1 MRLTRGTPCNK
12 APLQPSG
19 VKYDVADILHK
30 HIGEYKRTHRLSYA
44 QSKAVSAIMNC
55 RTPAMGGVMK
65 TCSVCKALE
74 FHYKACKNRHCPLC
88 GAFEKAQWLEA
99 QKKWILPIHY
109 YHVVFTIDHVF
120 NTLVAF
126 NQKLL
131 FDLFIRIAAQ
141 LLKEFGQ
148 KYLGG
153 EIGFSMVLHT
163 WGQTMQ
169 GHLHLH
175 FIVTGG
181 ALVYPTDTMSTG
193 STQRAS
199 SPTGYKWNPAGPKFL
214 FPVKLLSKQ
223 FRNRFCFELAQLWA
237 DGKLNTNHGTLDV
250 ANMIKQAASKDWEVY
265 IQKPLYEKEKLI
277 EYLGR
282 YIFRIAISNHR
293 IVAVGKD
300 TVTFKYFDNRD
311 DGKEKLMTLPAMEF
325 IRRFLS
331 HVLPDGFVRVRHFGL
346 HNASCRA
353 KLQQARRVL
362 GLPYQLPVIPKLK
375 FLDWFKKISGS
386 EEDPR
391 ICKFCRK
398 GLMLPIRE
406 FGPVFGWRLK
416 VHALL
421 GWLTSLHLSMRRS
434 AAQVQVWKN
443 AFA

>member
-1 MRLTRGTPCNK
+1 MVAHSQTLTQSEHPRF
-12 APLQPSG
+12 
-19 VKYDVADILHK
+19 DMADIFRK
-30 HIGEYKRTHRLSYA
+30 HIGEYKKTQRLSYE
-44 QSKAVSAIMNC
+44 QSKAVSAILNC

-65 TCSVCKALE
+65 QCDVCKKWE
-74 FHYKACKNRHCPLC
+74 FHYKACKNRHCLNC

-99 QKKWILPIHY
+99 QKKWLLPIHY
-109 YHVVFTIDHVF
+109 YHVVFTIDHIF
-120 NTLVAF
+120 NPLVAF

-131 FDLFIRIAAQ
+131 FNLLIKIAAQ

-169 GHLHLH
+169 KHLHIH

-181 ALVYPTDTMSTG
+181 ALV
-193 STQRAS
+193 S
-199 SPTGYKWNPAGPKFL
+199 SPEGYRWNPASHKFL
-214 FPVKLLSKQ
+214 FPVKLLSKE
-223 FRNRFCFELAQLWA
+223 FRNRFCFAISQLWA
-237 DGKLNTNHGTLDV
+237 DGKLNTNDGAFDV
-250 ANMIKQAASKDWEVY
+250 ANMIKQAMSKDWEVY
-265 IQKPLYEKEKLI
+265 IQAPLYDKEKLI

-311 DGKEKLMTLPAMEF
+311 EGKEKLMTLPVFEF

-331 HVLPDGFVRVRHFGL
+331 HVLPDRFVRVRHFGL
-346 HNASCRA
+346 HHSACRA

-362 GLPYQLPVIPKLK
+362 GQPFELPAVLKLK
-375 FLDWFKKISGS
+375 FLDWFKQITKSDA
-386 EEDPR
+386 DPR
-391 ICKFCRK
+391 VCKFCGK
-398 GLMLPIRE
+398 GLMLPVRE
-406 FGPVFGWRLK
+406 FGPVRGWRLK
-416 VHALL
+416 LIS
-421 GWLTSLHLSMRRS
+421 WLEVFTSWR
-434 AAQVQVWKN
+434 N

>member
-1 MRLTRGTPCNK
+1 MQLAHVAHYNNTPT
-12 APLQPSG
+12 QQSG
-19 VKYDVADILHK
+19 VKYDVADIFRK
-30 HIGEYKRTHRLSYA
+30 HIGEYKKTHRLSYE
-44 QSKAVSAIMNC
+44 QSKAVSAIINC

-99 QKKWILPIHY
+99 QKKWLLPIHY
-109 YHVVFTIDHVF
+109 FHVVFTIDHVF

-131 FDLFIRIAAQ
+131 FNLFIQVAAQ

-153 EIGFSMVLHT
+153 EIGFSMVMHT

-169 GHLHLH
+169 EHLHIH

-181 ALVYPTDTMSTG
+181 ALV
-193 STQRAS
+193 S
-199 SPTGYKWNPAGPKFL
+199 SPTGYKWNPADHKFL
-214 FPVKLLSKQ
+214 FPVKLLSNQ
-223 FRNRFCFELAQLWA
+223 FRNRFCFELSKLWA
-237 DGKLNTNHGTLDV
+237 DGKLNTNDGALDV
-250 ANMIKQAASKDWEVY
+250 QSMLQQALSKNWEVF
-265 IQKPLYEKEKLI
+265 IQSPLYDKEKLI

-311 DGKEKLMTLPAMEF
+311 DGKEKLMTLSTMEF

-346 HNASCRA
+346 HHSACRI
-353 KLQQARRVL
+353 KLQHARHVL
-362 GLPYQLPVIPKLK
+362 GLPFELPAILKLK
-375 FLDWFKKISGS
+375 FLDWFKKITGS
-386 EEDPR
+386 DDDPR
-391 ICKFCRK
+391 LCKFCRK
-398 GLMLPIRE
+398 GLMLTVRE
-406 FGPVFGWRLK
+406 FPPQHGWRLK
-416 VHALL
+416 LISYLEVFA
-421 GWLTSLHLSMRRS
+421 S
-434 AAQVQVWKN
+434 WKN

>member
-1 MRLTRGTPCNK
+1 MP
-12 APLQPSG
+12 QPG
-19 VKYDVADILHK
+19 VKYDVADILRK
-30 HIGEYKRTHRLSYA
+30 HIGEYKKTHRLSYE
-44 QSKAVSAIMNC
+44 QQKAVSAILDC

-65 TCSVCKALE
+65 ACNVCKALE
-74 FHYKACKNRHCPLC
+74 FHYKACKNRHCPKC

-99 QKKWILPIHY
+99 QKVCLLPIHY

-120 NTLVAF
+120 NSLVAF

-131 FDLFIRIAAQ
+131 FNLFIDTAAQ

-153 EIGFSMVLHT
+153 EIGFTMVLHT
-163 WGQTMQ
+163 WGQVMQ
-169 GHLHLH
+169 EHLHIH

-181 ALVYPTDTMSTG
+181 ALVYPTGTM
-193 STQRAS
+193 S
-199 SPTGYKWNPAGPKFL
+199 SPTGYTWNPADHKFL
-214 FPVKLLSKQ
+214 FPVKLLSNQ
-223 FRNRFCFELAQLWA
+223 FRNRFCFALAQLWA
-237 DGKLNTNHGTLDV
+237 AERGKLNTCDNALDV
-250 ANMIKQAASKDWEVY
+250 QHMLTEALSKDWEVY
-265 IQKPLYEKEKLI
+265 IQAPLYGVEKLI

-311 DGKEKLMTLPAMEF
+311 NGKEKIMTLSALEF

-346 HNASCRA
+346 HHGSCRA

-362 GLPYQLPVIPKLK
+362 GLPFQLPVILKLK
-375 FLDWFKKISGS
+375 FLDWFKQITSS
-386 EEDPR
+386 DDDPR
-391 ICKFCRK
+391 LCKFC
-398 GLMLPIRE
+398 GIGMMLPVRE
-406 FGPVFGWRLK
+406 FGPVHGLRLK
-416 VHALL
+416 LIS
-421 GWLTSLHLSMRRS
+421 WLEVFRS
-434 AAQVQVWKN
+434 WKF

>member
-1 MRLTRGTPCNK
+1 MLLTNRAPCNK
-12 APLQPSG
+12 APTQQSG
-19 VKYDVADILHK
+19 VKYPHGLQASTPRFDVADIFRK
-30 HIGEYKRTHRLSYA
+30 HIGEYKKTHRLSYE
-44 QSKAVSAIMNC
+44 QSKAVSAIINC

-109 YHVVFTIDHVF
+109 FHVVFTIDHVF

-131 FDLFIRIAAQ
+131 FDLFIRVAAQ

-169 GHLHLH
+169 EHLHIH

-181 ALVYPTDTMSTG
+181 ALV
-193 STQRAS
+193 S
-199 SPTGYKWNPAGPKFL
+199 SPTGYSWNAASHKFL
-214 FPVKLLSKQ
+214 FPVKLLSNQ
-223 FRNRFCFELAQLWA
+223 FRNRFCFELSKLWA
-237 DGKLNTNHGTLDV
+237 AERGKLNTKDGELDV
-250 ANMIKQAASKDWEVY
+250 QGMLTEALSKDWEVY
-265 IQKPLYEKEKLI
+265 IQAPLYGVETLI

-311 DGKEKLMTLPAMEF
+311 NGKEKLMTLPTMEF

-362 GLPYQLPVIPKLK
+362 GLPFELPTTLKLK
-375 FLDWFKKISGS
+375 FLDWFKTITGS
-386 EEDPR
+386 DDDPR
-391 ICKFCRK
+391 ICKFCGK
-398 GLMLPIRE
+398 GLMLPVRE
-406 FGPVFGWRLK
+406 FPPQHGWRLK
-416 VHALL
+416 LVS
-421 GWLTSLHLSMRRS
+421 WLEVFSS
-434 AAQVQVWKN
+434 WKK

>member
-1 MRLTRGTPCNK
+1 M
-12 APLQPSG
+12 
-19 VKYDVADILHK
+19 KYDVADIFRK
-30 HIGEYKRTHRLSYA
+30 HIGEYKRTHRLSYE
-44 QSKAVSAIMNC
+44 QHKAVSAIINC

-65 TCSVCKALE
+65 MCSVCKGLE

-120 NTLVAF
+120 NSLVAF

-131 FDLFIRIAAQ
+131 FDLFIEIAAQ

-163 WGQTMQ
+163 WGQVMQ
-169 GHLHLH
+169 EHLHIH

-181 ALVYPTDTMSTG
+181 ALV
-193 STQRAS
+193 S
-199 SPTGYKWNPAGPKFL
+199 SPTGYRWQAASHKFL
-214 FPVKLLSKQ
+214 FPVKLLSNQ
-223 FRNRFCFELAQLWA
+223 FRNRFCFALSQRWA
-237 DGKLNTNHGTLDV
+237 DGKLNTNDDALDV
-250 ANMIKQAASKDWEVY
+250 QGMLTEALSKNWEVY
-265 IQKPLYEKEKLI
+265 IQAPLYGVEKLI

-293 IVAVGKD
+293 IVSVGKD

-311 DGKEKLMTLPAMEF
+311 DGKEKLMTLPALAF

-346 HNASCRA
+346 HHSSCRA
-353 KLQQARRVL
+353 KLQQACRVL
-362 GLPYQLPVIPKLK
+362 GLPFQLPATLRVKLK
-375 FLDWFKKISGS
+375 FLDWFKQITGS
-386 EEDPR
+386 DDDPR
-391 ICKFCRK
+391 LCKFC
-398 GLMLPIRE
+398 GIGMMLPIRE

-416 VHALL
+416 VHAFL
-421 GWLTSLHLSMRRS
+421 GLVTS
-434 AAQVQVWKN
+434 WKN

>member
-1 MRLTRGTPCNK
+1 M
-12 APLQPSG
+12 QQSG
-19 VKYDVADILHK
+19 VKYDVADIFRK
-30 HIGEYKRTHRLSYA
+30 HIGEYKRAHRLSYE
-44 QSKAVSAIMNC
+44 QSKVVSAITNC
-55 RTPAMGGVMK
+55 RTPAMGGVLK
-65 TCSVCKALE
+65 LCSNSECKKWE
-74 FHYKACKNRHCPLC
+74 FHFKSCKNRHCPLC

-109 YHVVFTIDHVF
+109 FHVVFTIDHIF

-126 NQKLL
+126 NQILL
-131 FDLFIRIAAQ
+131 FNLFIEVAAQ

-153 EIGFSMVLHT
+153 EIGFSMVMHT

-169 GHLHLH
+169 EHLHIH

-181 ALVYPTDTMSTG
+181 ALV
-193 STQRAS
+193 S
-199 SPTGYKWNPAGPKFL
+199 SPSGHTWNPAGHKFL
-214 FPVKLLSKQ
+214 FPVKLLSNQ
-223 FRNRFCFELAQLWA
+223 FRNRFCFALSQLWT
-237 DGKLNTNHGTLDV
+237 DGKLNTHDGALDV
-250 ANMIKQAASKDWEVY
+250 QSMLQQALSKDWEVY
-265 IQKPLYEKEKLI
+265 IQAPLYDKEKLI

-311 DGKEKLMTLPAMEF
+311 DGKEKLMTLHVFEF

-353 KLQQARRVL
+353 KLQHARRVF
-362 GLPYQLPVIPKLK
+362 GLPFQLPAILKLK
-375 FLDWFKKISGS
+375 FLDWFKQITGS
-386 EEDPR
+386 SDDPR
-391 ICKFCRK
+391 ICKFCGN
-398 GLMLPIRE
+398 GLMLPVRE
-406 FGPVFGWRLK
+406 FGPVHGLRLK
-416 VHALL
+416 LIS
-421 GWLTSLHLSMRRS
+421 WLEVFRS
-434 AAQVQVWKN
+434 WKF

>member
-1 MRLTRGTPCNK
+1 MQLAHIAHYNNTPT
-12 APLQPSG
+12 QPSG
-19 VKYDVADILHK
+19 VKFDVADIFRK
-30 HIGEYKRTHRLSYA
+30 HIGAYKKSHRLSYE
-44 QSKAVSAIMNC
+44 QSKAVSAIINC
-55 RTPAMGGVMK
+55 RTPALGGVMK

-99 QKKWILPIHY
+99 QKKWVLPIHY
-109 YHVVFTIDHVF
+109 FQVVFTLDHVF
-120 NTLVAF
+120 NSLAMF
-126 NQKLL
+126 NQKLV
-131 FDLFIRIAAQ
+131 FDLFIKVAAQ
-141 LLKEFGQ
+141 LVKEFGQ

-153 EIGFSMVLHT
+153 EIGFSMVMHT

-169 GHLHLH
+169 EHLHLH

-181 ALVYPTDTMSTG
+181 ALV
-193 STQRAS
+193 S
-199 SPTGYKWNPAGPKFL
+199 SPTGYSWSAASHKFL
-214 FPVKLLSKQ
+214 FPVKLLSNQ
-223 FRNRFCFELAQLWA
+223 FRNRFCFELAQLWV
-237 DGKLNTNHGTLDV
+237 DGKLNTNDGALDV
-250 ANMIKQAASKDWEVY
+250 QHMLTEALSKNWEVY
-265 IQKPLYEKEKLI
+265 IQAPLYDKEKLM

-293 IVAVGKD
+293 IVAVGRD

-311 DGKEKLMTLPAMEF
+311 DGKEKLMTLHVFEF

-362 GLPYQLPVIPKLK
+362 GLPFELPAILKLK
-375 FLDWFKKISGS
+375 FLDWFKQITGS
-386 EEDPR
+386 EDDPR
-391 ICKFCRK
+391 ICKFCGQ

-416 VHALL
+416 AHAVL
-421 GWLTSLHLSMRRS
+421 GLLTS
-434 AAQVQVWKN
+434 WKN
-443 AFA
+443 VFA